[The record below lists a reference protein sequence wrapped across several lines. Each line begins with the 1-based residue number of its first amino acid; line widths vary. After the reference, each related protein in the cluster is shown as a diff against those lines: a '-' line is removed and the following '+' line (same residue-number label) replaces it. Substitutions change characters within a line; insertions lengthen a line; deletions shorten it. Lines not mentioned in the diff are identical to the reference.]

1 MSTTTV
7 GRCHISC
14 WAEFFPS
21 LLLSEGISELKFA
34 SVSDNVSK
42 LINSARS
49 AKCSLLEV
57 YDRAGHKIGSML
69 PRILAIDDEKMIR
82 ETLRLVLENK
92 GYEVEVAEN
101 GADGIDL
108 QRKNPFDV
116 VITDILMLIK
126 EGIGTIIDLKIAFS
140 ELTIIAISGGS
151 RTDKVDYL
159 ESAARLGG
167 NRVLAKPF

>member
-1 MSTTTV
+1 
-7 GRCHISC
+7 
-14 WAEFFPS
+14 
-21 LLLSEGISELKFA
+21 
-34 SVSDNVSK
+34 
-42 LINSARS
+42 
-49 AKCSLLEV
+49 
-57 YDRAGHKIGSML
+57 ML

-82 ETLRLVLENK
+82 ETLRLVLETK

-108 QRKNPFDV
+108 QRKNSFDV